1 MVLTGKANTSS
12 QRENG
17 MSTLNHRDRVLAV
30 INHEVPDR
38 LPIDLGGS
46 PASGINLHAYQR
58 LKRYLGL
65 PGPTRVQTE
74 RSLLAWPDDA
84 ILELFDVD
92 LRLVVANTAEDS
104 SQRGIFSEAMY
115 AVEAEY
121 TDIWGVVR
129 RRPPH
134 GHYYVVRSP
143 FEKED
148 LRLADLDAHPWPS
161 PQETDVVGLWQEAE
175 RLRRETDCAL
185 VVHVPGRI
193 FSFGQFMC
201 GFANWLVQL
210 KVNPEFC
217 EALLDRGL
225 AIQFAMAEETL
236 RAVGDA
242 VDILYLADDYGM
254 QTGPL
259 ISPELFRHI
268 FKPRMARLIQF
279 LRERS
284 RAHIAFHSCG
294 SVYALIPDFIDVGV
308 EILNP
313 VQVSAADMDTARLR
327 REFGHRLVFWG
338 GVESQHTLPHGTPAD
353 VRAEVTR
360 RIQDLG
366 PGYIPFCVHNVQAEV
381 PPGNILAMITAIRST
396 RPA

>member
-1 MVLTGKANTSS
+1 MSS
-12 QRENG
+12 L
-17 MSTLNHRDRVLAV
+17 SHRDRVLAV
-30 INHEVPDR
+30 INHEIPDR
-38 LPIDLGGS
+38 PPIDFGGS
-46 PASGINLHAYQR
+46 PASGINLYAYQR
-58 LKRYLGL
+58 LKRHLGL
-65 PGPTRVQTE
+65 PGPVRVQTE

-92 LRLVVANTAEDS
+92 LRLVVAHTAEDS
-104 SQRGIFSEAMY
+104 GERSVFDEGVY
-115 AVEAEY
+115 ATPAEY

-129 RRPPH
+129 RRPPR

-143 FEKED
+143 FEKDD
-148 LRLADLDAHPWPS
+148 LSLSDLDAHPWPS
-161 PQETDVVGLWQEAE
+161 PKQTDVAGLRREAE

-193 FSFGQFMC
+193 FSLGQFMC

-210 KVNPEFC
+210 KVNSEFC
-217 EALLDRGL
+217 EALLDRSL
-225 AIQFAMAEETL
+225 DIQLSMAEETL
-236 RAVGDA
+236 KAVGDS

-259 ISPELFRHI
+259 ISPELFRRI

-284 RAHIAFHSCG
+284 RARIAFHSCG
-294 SVYALIPDFIDVGV
+294 SVYAFIPDFIEVGV

-313 VQVSAADMDTARLR
+313 VQGSAADMDTARLR

-338 GVESQHTLPHGTPAD
+338 AVDSQQVLPHGTPVE
-353 VRAEVTR
+353 VRAEVER
-360 RIQDLG
+360 RVRDLG
-366 PGYIPFCVHNVQAEV
+366 HGFIPYSVHNIQAEV
-381 PPGNILAMITAIRST
+381 PPENILAMVDAIRTS
-396 RPA
+396 RAV

>member
-1 MVLTGKANTSS
+1 MGSLS
-12 QRENG
+12 
-17 MSTLNHRDRVLAV
+17 HRDRVLAA

-46 PASGINLHAYQR
+46 PASGINLYAYQR
-58 LKRYLGL
+58 LKRHLGL
-65 PGPTRVQTE
+65 PGPIRVQTE

-92 LRLVVANTAEDS
+92 LRLVVAHTPEDS
-104 SQRGIFSEAMY
+104 RERGFFDEAAY

-129 RRPPH
+129 RRPPR
-134 GHYYVVRSP
+134 GHYYVVHAP
-143 FEKED
+143 FEKDE
-148 LRLADLDAHPWPS
+148 LSLADLDAHPWPS
-161 PQETDVVGLWQEAE
+161 PTKTDVAGLRREAE

-185 VVHVPGRI
+185 VVHVPGRL
-193 FSFGQFMC
+193 FSLGQFMC

-225 AIQFAMAEETL
+225 AIQLAMAEETL
-236 RAVGDA
+236 KAVGDA

-259 ISPELFRHI
+259 ISPELFRRI

-284 RAHIAFHSCG
+284 SARIAFHSCG

-308 EILNP
+308 ELLNP

-327 REFGHRLVFWG
+327 HEFGHKLAFWG
-338 GVESQHTLPHGTPAD
+338 AVDSQQVLPYGTPAD
-353 VRAEVTR
+353 VRAEVAR
-360 RIQDLG
+360 RMRDLG
-366 PGYIPFCVHNVQAEV
+366 PGYIPYSVHNIQAEV
-381 PPGNILAMITAIRST
+381 PPENILAIVNAIRSAS
-396 RPA
+396 PA